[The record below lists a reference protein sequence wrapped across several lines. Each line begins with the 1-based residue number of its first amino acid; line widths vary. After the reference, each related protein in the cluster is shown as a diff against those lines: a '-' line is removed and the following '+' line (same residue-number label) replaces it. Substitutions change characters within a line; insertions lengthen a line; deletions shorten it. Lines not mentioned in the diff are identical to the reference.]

1 MRTDTEHQDGGGLV
15 PVVLAWE
22 ARVGG
27 RGGWLEAQARLPSEG
42 RFRYK
47 EELPHTEFICSLVF
61 Y

>member
-15 PVVLAWE
+15 PTVLARE

-27 RGGWLEAQARLPSEG
+27 RQGWLGAQVCLPSEG

-47 EELPHTEFICSLVF
+47 EELPHTEFICSLTF